1 MLPLG
6 IRATNFAQHLRG
18 AGASQATTL
27 NAARSQKNPYA
38 VQPLSTA
45 RTLPVTALVIRR
57 QNDRGIQPRV
67 RAADSTAPG

>member
-45 RTLPVTALVIRR
+45 RTLPVTALVRSDARTI
-57 QNDRGIQPRV
+57 
-67 RAADSTAPG
+67 AASTLHLQERTR